1 MADAFERMHQRLFAR
16 LGQEAFLRGLPVI
29 VILEHGVAVTGEYG
43 EVTAFRSFA
52 TLPSD
57 AAPKVGD
64 ALVVDLKTYTVDG
77 IQADDGSTTS
87 VVLR

>member
-16 LGQEAFLRGLPVI
+16 LGQEALLRGLPTVI
-29 VILEHGVAVTGEYG
+29 ILEHGVAVTGEYG

-52 TLPSD
+52 TLPSA

-64 ALVVDLKTYTVDG
+64 ALTSDGKGWIIDG